1 MSQPSQPLELE
12 LRAAI
17 EKNEQEKL
25 ALMEQYE
32 TVLRRSHSD
41 QSRQMKRAKTT
52 HDGVPTS
59 TAPMARSKSTMMPS
73 RPIATSFVPNGQSLT
88 VPPSPI
94 SVPGSAGGYLSQT
107 APAPFIPAPPPF
119 HLPNFAPGPGFVPG
133 PVPQGG
139 LGRELGVDEYLSMQ
153 EDGMLSGISPID
165 IPTSTFLPRQDAEQ
179 HPCSSFPS
187 AFGSLTSGP
196 TIDTAPMSRCNSN
209 LNDGASI
216 SNQFN
221 EMVRIQSQHS
231 VASCRPSP
239 IATQPP
245 PLLGK
250 RASEDSGI
258 IVMQGG
264 AFSYAYP
271 TAAPSQPTVPG
282 HQHPMQPSLS
292 QSSMHSAVSSMAPS
306 PQEAS
311 VQYSAGHLDMERSVS
326 HDSIK
331 SNSSLKFRAKEALA
345 RQNYAAKSRHLQP
358 KPATGSADDD
368 DTAEAALNNNKDG
381 KAAIAKTKYERPK
394 HPKVLCNQ
402 CTDHVEG
409 FRGEHELRRHT
420 EAKHKSMVKKWICRD
435 PALHGIPHNETAVK
449 PLHECK
455 QCSQNKQYG
464 AYYNAAA
471 HLRRTHFKVKP
482 RKSVAGPANGKNG
495 GQPIKVEEERE
506 KRGGKGGGDWPPM
519 TELKQWMV
527 EITVPM
533 DQAGALLA
541 DGVESIGNNMDV
553 EPEGLGP
560 EFADASFRR
569 YSNGAGL
576 TVTAAARGH
585 PMRMMTAD
593 GFDAT
598 AAFAGMGEA
607 FGGQTIDLATF
618 HGDLDAH
625 LAEMYRNTNNG
636 DGNSNSVPTMF
647 TQPPMPAPLPGMPLS
662 SSGFDYRAGAVENT
676 NGAGG
681 QPLQQQNSI
690 TASIAGL
697 DGNSQGSSQG
707 QGNGHG
713 YTSPVSSTATVTQ
726 ASMYMDQ
733 LLPPANLKAP
743 RDDDVPDMPFDLT
756 FTAMGQ

>member
-1 MSQPSQPLELE
+1 
-12 LRAAI
+12 
-17 EKNEQEKL
+17 
-25 ALMEQYE
+25 
-32 TVLRRSHSD
+32 
-41 QSRQMKRAKTT
+41 
-52 HDGVPTS
+52 
-59 TAPMARSKSTMMPS
+59 MMPP
-73 RPIATSFVPNGQSLT
+73 RPIVTSFVPNGASLAIR
-88 VPPSPI
+88 PSPI
-94 SVPGSAGGYLSQT
+94 SVPGSASDYLPQM
-107 APAPFIPAPPPF
+107 APASLIPAPPPF
-119 HLPNFAPGPGFVPG
+119 HFPNYTPGPNFAPGTT
-133 PVPQGG
+133 PQGE
-139 LGRELGVDEYLSMQ
+139 LGRELGVDEYLSLQ
-153 EDGMLSGISPID
+153 ENGMLSGISGISPID

-196 TIDTAPMSRCNSN
+196 TLDTAPMSRCNSN
-209 LNDGASI
+209 TNDGASI

-239 IATQPP
+239 ITTQPP

-271 TAAPSQPTVPG
+271 PAVPSPSQPPVPG

-292 QSSMHSAVSSMAPS
+292 QSSMHSTASSVSPS
-306 PQEAS
+306 RQEGNGP
-311 VQYSAGHLDMERSVS
+311 YLAGHLDMERSVS

-331 SNSSLKFRAKEALA
+331 SNLSLKFRAKEALA

-368 DTAEAALNNNKDG
+368 DTAEAAHNNKDG
-381 KAAIAKTKYERPK
+381 KAAISKTKYERPK

-402 CTDHVEG
+402 CTDHPEG

-435 PALHGIPHNETAVK
+435 PALHNIPHNETAVK

-482 RKSVAGPANGKNG
+482 RKTVAGPANGKNG
-495 GQPIKVEEERE
+495 GQHIKVEEERE

-519 TELKQWMV
+519 AELKQWMIEV
-527 EITVPM
+527 IVPM
-533 DQAGALLA
+533 DQAGAVFT
-541 DGVESIGNNMDV
+541 DGVESIGHNMDGDDA
-553 EPEGLGP
+553 EDLGP

-569 YSNGAGL
+569 YSSGVNLAA
-576 TVTAAARGH
+576 TAAARGL
-585 PMRMMTAD
+585 PIRMMTSD
-593 GFDAT
+593 GFEAT

-607 FGGQTIDLATF
+607 FSGQTIDLTTF
-618 HGDLDAH
+618 HGDLDAQ
-625 LAEMYRNTNNG
+625 LADMYRNTHNGGGNN
-636 DGNSNSVPTMF
+636 NPVPTMF
-647 TQPPMPAPLPGMPLS
+647 TQPSTPAALHGMPLS
-662 SSGFDYRAGAVENT
+662 SSGFDYRAGTVENT
-676 NGAGG
+676 AGTAG
-681 QPLQQQNSI
+681 QPLQQQNGI
-690 TASIAGL
+690 TSSIAAL

-707 QGNGHG
+707 QVQSHGHG

-726 ASMYMDQ
+726 AAVYMDQ
-733 LLPPANLKAP
+733 LLPPANLKP
-743 RDDDVPDMPFDLT
+743 SRDDVADMPFDLT